1 MFETAEEME
10 KFDEDTVKVPFG
22 SKHVD
27 AAVCVPGAPEGKRG
41 VRTAVVLTHGAGG
54 DMNAPHLVSLAH
66 ALASSGFLCLRF
78 TCKGPNLAHRAKAY
92 RAVWDYMKSLE
103 RFHIEHIFIGGQTH
117 AHRQRSE
124 VLRALPEHVP
134 VLFVS
139 GTEDNMCDRV
149 LFDRMLTEL
158 KAPTEVFWL
167 QGGSHGLKRSMA
179 GGPWNR
185 VNVARPGAVS
195 SVRIRFSSA
204 TDRNV
209 AALLVK
215 NNNVLKL
222 IRSEILQTEVRLLYE
237 LQYVLNNSFRGNKT
251 LKGLERVEQCI
262 NRLKAMKLDEALEEL
277 TDLCPNRIQRGVSIR
292 TGECD
297 VPSQPTLEWLCL
309 KVLGAAQLMSCTLS
323 RCSRAF
329 TLSKQQ
335 MKWDEFIILNM
346 VITSMLSRLWVIFR
360 GVLVSLSA
368 LYQQLLEFLGEVAQ
382 GHPMPFLT
390 DFSLPADMAQLL
402 GPSHAALLSKQAKYG
417 SHAKD
422 HKGKQQQQQ
431 QQKSSGVGVTKSGQ
445 TRRVKEDLGVAVE
458 RAIVHDTDMKPFLK
472 AFRNLTEGTHK
483 ADEKQTFKKQAREA
497 TSFTDMAAHLEEMI
511 VWCKSQRM
519 EKEKRLLTF
528 LRLKCHRMACLEAAG
543 YNVRRKLQSFR
554 RELLWAASPQGSA
567 PKTCRSSAALRRNAR
582 PRRLFQSLRSRFR
595 FSTAKTGLQKK
606 RLKTQRRWMSE
617 LSEDGQSTQTI
628 HEATPQTIDF
638 DDHDDIDDIF
648 ASVGV

>member
-139 GTEDNMCDRV
+139 GTEDNMCDR
-149 LFDRMLTEL
+149 
-158 KAPTEVFWL
+158 
-167 QGGSHGLKRSMA
+167 RSMA

-277 TDLCPNRIQRGVSIR
+277 TDLCPNRIQR
-292 TGECD
+292 
-297 VPSQPTLEWLCL
+297 
-309 KVLGAAQLMSCTLS
+309 
-323 RCSRAF
+323 
-329 TLSKQQ
+329 LSKQQ

-445 TRRVKEDLGVAVE
+445 TGRVKEDLGVAVE

-472 AFRNLTEGTHK
+472 AFRNLTECP
-483 ADEKQTFKKQAREA
+483 E
-497 TSFTDMAAHLEEMI
+497 
-511 VWCKSQRM
+511 
-519 EKEKRLLTF
+519 
-528 LRLKCHRMACLEAAG
+528 EAA
-543 YNVRRKLQSFR
+543 
-554 RELLWAASPQGSA
+554 E
-567 PKTCRSSAALRRNAR
+567 
-582 PRRLFQSLRSRFR
+582 FQTGTSLGCFSSRF
-595 FSTAKTGLQKK
+595 SAKNLPLLCCAEEKCSSEK
-606 RLKTQRRWMSE
+606 AVSVTQES
-617 LSEDGQSTQTI
+617 I
-628 HEATPQTIDF
+628 
-638 DDHDDIDDIF
+638 
-648 ASVGV
+648 